1 MVQLFG
7 TVCPNMIPALH
18 LPVKYS
24 AKCQQQ
30 PSWRQNLDPLVTSED
45 VEALRAVTG
54 LNNNT
59 NKKGMPRKGTFIVS
73 TPKSSEV
80 DSAEATDNN
89 QG

>member
-7 TVCPNMIPALH
+7 TVCPNMTPALH

-30 PSWRQNLDPLVTSED
+30 PTCRQNLDPLVTSED
-45 VEALRAVTG
+45 VAALCAVTG
-54 LNNNT
+54 LNNN
-59 NKKGMPRKGTFIVS
+59 NKKGMPRKGTFILS

-80 DSAEATDNN
+80 NSAEASDDN